1 MVNRFSGHDSFLC
14 KQFWLKKGYD
24 FVTEGG
30 NSFNEE
36 KAVVKL
42 GVGKNMV
49 SAVQYWLKSF
59 GIIDSKNQIT
69 DIGRFIFDERNG
81 HDKYIENIATVWL
94 LHYLLVKTNHASI
107 YNIFFNDFR
116 RQRIEFSR
124 EHLLAFISKRLTDEG
139 LSFSSNTIS
148 NDIAVFIRTYLKPDF
163 QNTKD
168 DIEEDFASVLV
179 DLQFMEQIDG
189 SDYEGKKVDYFKVES
204 SLRYDI
210 PSGLILYSILD
221 TKPDSKSISFK
232 ELYIGRNMPGAVF
245 AMNKEG
251 LYNKLK
257 QLEDDYGKATI
268 QFSETAGVQELQIK
282 KQLNKMEVLH
292 ECY

>member
-1 MVNRFSGHDSFLC
+1 MINRFSGHDSFLC

-24 FVTEGG
+24 FTHEK

-59 GIIDSKNQIT
+59 SIIDNKNNIT
-69 DIGRFIFDERNG
+69 EIGKFIFDDHKG
-81 HDKYIENIATVWL
+81 IDKYIENISTVWL

-116 RQRIEFSR
+116 RQREEFSR
-124 EHLLAFISKRLTDEG
+124 EHLLAYISKLLIDEK
-139 LSFSSNTIS
+139 LSLSSNTVS

-179 DLQFMEQIDG
+179 DLQLMEQIDG
-189 SDYEGKKVDYFKVES
+189 SNYEGKKVDYFKVES
-204 SLRYDI
+204 GLRYDI
-210 PSGLILYSILD
+210 PAPLILYSILD
-221 TKPDSKSISFK
+221 VKPGSKSISFK
-232 ELYIGRNMPGAVF
+232 ELHIGRNMPGSVF

>member
-1 MVNRFSGHDSFLC
+1 MISRFSGHDSFLC

-24 FVTEGG
+24 FTHED

-59 GIIDSKNQIT
+59 NIIDSKNQIT
-69 DIGRFIFDERNG
+69 DIGKFVFDERKG
-81 HDKYIENIATVWL
+81 RDKYIENIATVWL

-116 RQRIEFSR
+116 RQRAEFSR
-124 EHLLAFISKRLTDEG
+124 EHLLAYISKRLTDEG
-139 LSFSSNTIS
+139 LSFSPNTIS

-189 SDYEGKKVDYFKVES
+189 SNYEGKKVDYFKVES
-204 SLRYDI
+204 GLRYDI
-210 PSGLILYSILD
+210 PAALILYSILD
-221 TKPDSKSISFK
+221 TKPESKSISFK
-232 ELYIGRNMPGAVF
+232 ELYIGRNMPGSVF

>member
-1 MVNRFSGHDSFLC
+1 MINRFSGHDSFLC

-24 FVTEGG
+24 FTHED

-59 GIIDSKNQIT
+59 NIIDSKNHIT
-69 DIGRFIFDERNG
+69 EIGKFVFDERKG
-81 HDKYIENIATVWL
+81 KDKYIENIATVWL

-116 RQRIEFSR
+116 RQRTEFSR
-124 EHLLAFISKRLTDEG
+124 EHLLAYISKRLTDEG
-139 LSFSSNTIS
+139 LSFSPNTIS
-148 NDIAVFIRTYLKPDF
+148 SDIAVFIRTYLKPDF

-179 DLQFMEQIDG
+179 DLQFIEQIDG

-204 SLRYDI
+204 GLRYDI
-210 PSGLILYSILD
+210 PAALILYSILD
-221 TKPDSKSISFK
+221 TKPESKSISFK
-232 ELYIGRNMPGAVF
+232 ELYIGRNMPGSVF

-257 QLEDDYGKATI
+257 QLEDGYGKATI
-268 QFSETAGVQELQIK
+268 QFSETAGIQELQIK

>member
-1 MVNRFSGHDSFLC
+1 MC

-24 FVTEGG
+24 FTHED

-59 GIIDSKNQIT
+59 NIIDSKNHIT
-69 DIGRFIFDERNG
+69 EIGKFVFDERKG
-81 HDKYIENIATVWL
+81 KDKYIENIATVWL

-116 RQRIEFSR
+116 RQRTEFSR
-124 EHLLAFISKRLTDEG
+124 EHLLAYISKRLTDEG
-139 LSFSSNTIS
+139 LSFSPNTIS
-148 NDIAVFIRTYLKPDF
+148 SDIAVFIRTYLKPDF

-179 DLQFMEQIDG
+179 DLQFIEQIDG

-204 SLRYDI
+204 GLRYDI
-210 PSGLILYSILD
+210 PAALILYSILD
-221 TKPDSKSISFK
+221 TKPESKSISFK
-232 ELYIGRNMPGAVF
+232 ELYIGRNMPGSVF

-257 QLEDDYGKATI
+257 QLEDGYGKATI
-268 QFSETAGVQELQIK
+268 QFSETAGIQELQIK